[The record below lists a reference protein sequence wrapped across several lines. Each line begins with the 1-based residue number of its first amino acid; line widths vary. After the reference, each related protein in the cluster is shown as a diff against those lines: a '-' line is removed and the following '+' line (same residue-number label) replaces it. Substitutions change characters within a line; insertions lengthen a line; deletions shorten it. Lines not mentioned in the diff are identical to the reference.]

1 MFSKCEV
8 PFLPSLPLET
18 STMCEWEEKKK
29 KKTFLFWFSL
39 LLKSHKVFKENTTVD
54 FEMDKTH
61 AFGLLTF

>member
-1 MFSKCEV
+1 MLSKCEV
-8 PFLPSLPLET
+8 PFLSSLWKLLPCVNER
-18 STMCEWEEKKK
+18 KKK
-29 KKTFLFWFSL
+29 ETFLFWFSL